1 MSQPS
6 IDENKLKNLL
16 SIDDSQHSKEQRTS
30 MIIQGVNWLTF
41 IQEILIL
48 FIYVMPLAIFSM
60 AKTLSK
66 TKDNK

>member
-16 SIDDSQHSKEQRTS
+16 SIDDSQHSTEQRTS
-30 MIIQGVNWLTF
+30 MIIQGVNWLTL